1 MGPQVLSCIGRME
14 HVIIAREGS
23 VLSCGR
29 MYRGS
34 RVALCPRGGRGEMA
48 DRTNEVE
55 LGAWRRGRVALGM
68 LLDDFGTSIHRT
80 FSAALYIYHPR
91 PRPRVDEARLVVEL
105 VFSSGRSC
113 GLSGSACSQIR
124 EAALFDVT

>member
-1 MGPQVLSCIGRME
+1 ME
-14 HVIIAREGS
+14 HVIIVREH
-23 VLSCGR
+23 
-29 MYRGS
+29 RGVCCCS
-34 RVALCPRGGRGEMA
+34 RAGGCTLVALCPRGGRGEMA